1 MDDDAAVPAAA
12 RLIRDF
18 VNTVEPQ
25 IDHETL
31 TSPGLLRDWF
41 AERHLMPADAHLG
54 PTDLD
59 LATTIR
65 EGLRAVLLGHAGH
78 ESDPGALDR
87 LNQALAGMPIALRFA
102 DDGHRLVDAASTPLG
117 QAVAGLVDAIRQSA
131 EDGTWQRLKVCARD
145 TCRWAYY
152 DSSRNQTRRWCS
164 MAGCGN
170 YVKMKRAYA
179 VRTGRRPSAQPRRP
193 DAP

>member
-31 TSPGLLRDWF
+31 TSPDHLRDWF
-41 AERHLMPADAHLG
+41 VERHLVPAGTHLE
-54 PTDLD
+54 PADLD
-59 LATTIR
+59 LAVTVR

-78 ESDPGALDR
+78 HADPGALDR
-87 LNQALAGMPIALRFA
+87 LNRTLAGLPVMLRFA
-102 DDGHRLVDAASTPLG
+102 DDGHRLVTAAGTPLG
-117 QAVAGLVDAIRQSA
+117 QAVAGLVDAVRRAA
-131 EDGTWQRLKVCARD
+131 EDGTWARLKVCARD

-152 DSSRNQTRRWCS
+152 DSSRNQARRWCS

-170 YVKMKRAYA
+170 FIKMKRAYA
-179 VRTGRRPSAQPRRP
+179 VRTGRTPPV
-193 DAP
+193 